1 MWNFFE
7 QLPGGKEF
15 ATVAN
20 SFAVVGGAV
29 ATAATL
35 GQCEE
40 TIKFTEKK
48 AGDTYDSAK

>member
-7 QLPGGKEF
+7 QVTKVKEF

-20 SFAVVGGAV
+20 SLAVVSGAV